1 MSMERVAGGRDGGRE
16 RGMAMVT
23 VAVAA
28 AVLGLT
34 LLSGGARGET
44 LDRALVSA
52 YELNPTLLA
61 ARAALRAVDETVP
74 QALSNWRP
82 TITAS
87 GDFGRRRV
95 RSMSAFTGRSFVTS
109 ETRTEKVL
117 RLNIDQPLFRGFRT
131 LAATREAENRV
142 RAQRAALMGTE
153 QDVLRDAVT
162 AFMDVVRDQA
172 VLRLNVSNVH
182 VLERQLQA
190 ARDRF
195 SVGEVTRT
203 DVAQAQARLARAV
216 ADRVRAQ
223 GALDTSRATY
233 RRVVGEAPGKLT
245 GPRPPKGLPATLD
258 EAIALAGDQF
268 PAVIQAKFVERAARS
283 GVKLVAGELLP
294 TATLSGEVSRSR
306 DTTSIGSTSHQASI
320 FARITVPLYQSGSV
334 TSRLRQAKQ
343 VAGQRR
349 LEIAAARRR
358 AVENATRVWEA
369 LQTSRARVRAF
380 TSETKANKIALE
392 GVTEEAS
399 AGLRTVLDVLNAE
412 QEFLDSQVNLV
423 TAKRDR
429 VVAAF
434 GVLRSVGR
442 LTAGDTGLAV
452 KVYDPKRHYEAV
464 RLKLWGLGDA
474 LPAEKK

>member
-1 MSMERVAGGRDGGRE
+1 MSTERVAGWRSGE
-16 RGMAMVT
+16 RGRGLSLVVMAI
-23 VAVAA
+23 
-28 AVLGLT
+28 LGLT
-34 LLSGGARGET
+34 LPWGGARGET

-82 TITAS
+82 TVTAS
-87 GDFGRRRV
+87 GDYGRRRV
-95 RSMSAFTGRSFVTS
+95 RSTSGFTGFNFSTR

-117 RLNIDQPLFRGFRT
+117 RLNVDQPLFRGFRT
-131 LAATREAENRV
+131 LSETREAEHRV

-172 VLRLNVSNVH
+172 VLQLNVSNVH

-190 ARDRF
+190 TRDRF

-203 DVAQAQARLARAV
+203 DVAQARARLARAV
-216 ADRVRAQ
+216 ADRVRAE

-233 RRVVGEAPGKLT
+233 RQVVGEAPGKLA
-245 GPRPPKGLPATLD
+245 GPKPPKGLPASLD

-283 GVKLVAGELLP
+283 GVNLVAGELLP
-294 TATLSGEVSRSR
+294 TATLSGEVTRSR
-306 DTTSIGSTSHQASI
+306 DTTSVGSTSHQASI
-320 FARITVPLYQSGSV
+320 FARVTVPLYQSGSV

-349 LEIAAARRR
+349 LEVAAARRR

-380 TSETKANKIALE
+380 TSETKANRIALE

-399 AGLRTVLDVLNAE
+399 AGLRTVLDILDAE
-412 QEFLDSQVNLV
+412 QELLDSQVNLV

-434 GVLRSVGR
+434 EVLRSVGR

-464 RLKLWGLGDA
+464 RLKLWGLGDS
-474 LPAEKK
+474 LPAETK